1 MSHNFKVAVIG
12 AGSAGTFAAYE
23 LHKQLGDHIDFTVYE
38 RKEHAGGRAWDV
50 DFAGTHVEVGGVL
63 LHSSGKYGYELMDY
77 TGSKEGT
84 PGVSVDGSE
93 ETYAFWTSEG
103 FPVFTKTSLAS
114 MALGILRYVG
124 PRSALVVT
132 NAAKDMAKKM
142 EDIYDFQER
151 GQRFR
156 TTEDILEA
164 CGLLAETRKDL
175 ATYLASKGVNNRMAT
190 DIVEP
195 IVHNMYNQGLELNA
209 FAGLVGLAGAGLAG
223 GYLFSVAGGNWTLFQ
238 KALEKM
244 AVDLRLSCTV
254 ERVDITRDAEG
265 VPTFTVEAN
274 DGTADT
280 YDLVIL
286 AAPPAL
292 SHIAVTEDGQEVPI
306 ARNPYQPV
314 HTTLVVGDLNP
325 AYFGAPADKK
335 LPSTIFTADSASA
348 PFKSVG
354 VTGYSP
360 VHHRRIY
367 KIFSAEHK
375 MTEAELS
382 EIFLDVADVH
392 EHVWAGAYPV
402 LNTRVSHV
410 PFEIK
415 PGLYF
420 ANAFETAAGSIEVEA
435 VGGVNAAHLAA
446 DYLTETA
453 LRAWP
458 GRG

>member
-1 MSHNFKVAVIG
+1 MSRNFKVAVIG

-38 RKEHAGGRAWDV
+38 RKEHAGGRAWNV

-142 EDIYDFQER
+142 EGIYDFQER

-223 GYLFSVAGGNWTLFQ
+223 AICSQWRAATGRCSR
-238 KALEKM
+238 
-244 AVDLRLSCTV
+244 RLSRRWRSICGCRARLSV
-254 ERVDITRDAEG
+254 SISHAMPRECRRLPLR
-265 VPTFTVEAN
+265 PT
-274 DGTADT
+274 TARQT
-280 YDLVIL
+280 LTISLSSPLLRRSLIL
-286 AAPPAL
+286 PL
-292 SHIAVTEDGQEVPI
+292 LRM
-306 ARNPYQPV
+306 AR
-314 HTTLVVGDLNP
+314 
-325 AYFGAPADKK
+325 KC
-335 LPSTIFTADSASA
+335 
-348 PFKSVG
+348 
-354 VTGYSP
+354 
-360 VHHRRIY
+360 R
-367 KIFSAEHK
+367 
-375 MTEAELS
+375 
-382 EIFLDVADVH
+382 
-392 EHVWAGAYPV
+392 
-402 LNTRVSHV
+402 
-410 PFEIK
+410 
-415 PGLYF
+415 
-420 ANAFETAAGSIEVEA
+420 
-435 VGGVNAAHLAA
+435 
-446 DYLTETA
+446 
-453 LRAWP
+453 LRATPISQCIPRLSWAI
-458 GRG
+458 